1 MRVYTPKQ
9 AEDMHSSLRNV
20 DPALSPDLDL
30 DGLEF
35 PNITIVTV
43 THLDLPQTQQ
53 NEEQNNVTA
62 LMLDGFS
69 YPLYKDLRALGYDFV
84 RGVHNIEGINRW
96 VRVVNA
102 GEAQKA
108 EKETA
113 VASSSAAGR

>member
-1 MRVYTPKQ
+1 MGGKVSAQVLAAVQHRPRARKRDVQ
-9 AEDMHSSLRNV
+9 
-20 DPALSPDLDL
+20 
-30 DGLEF
+30 
-35 PNITIVTV
+35 
-43 THLDLPQTQQ
+43 
-53 NEEQNNVTA
+53 
-62 LMLDGFS
+62 
-69 YPLYKDLRALGYDFV
+69 DLRALGYDFV